1 MWAFAGKA
9 ASGAPGKVA
18 HRMDVS
24 TVPSTK
30 ARERQVRLRAGG
42 KIEHSGT
49 GWTKSDGMG
58 KINNVEG
65 NGMSTLEW
73 KPENRME

>member
-24 TVPSTK
+24 TVPSTN
-30 ARERQVRLRAGG
+30 ARERQAGLRAGG

-49 GWTKSDGMG
+49 GWTKQDGMD
-58 KINNVEG
+58 KINKGEG
-65 NGMSTLEW
+65 NGISTLEW
-73 KPENRME
+73 KP